1 MSFQS
6 RLVLLALVYC
16 HNPFSVDALAPTPF
30 FATKGGFAI
39 GSIHRQHQAG
49 TFLSRCGR
57 STMSKPHSLSRR
69 SDAASTHR
77 AANTNRRTTSISLS
91 FLSLAETLAPRI
103 GIFTSTG
110 LYCSPAVAVLAA
122 IRTGD
127 LADLNPL
134 PLGIMSISAIAW
146 LVYGLSIQDPYVI
159 LSNIVG
165 CIASISYVVGILPLI
180 KERKQLRSTQIVVI
194 SGAASLLCLWTY
206 LALLAASNNGMPWTK
221 ISSYLGLFASG
232 LFCILSASPLSTI
245 RSVIRTKNSSSILG
259 PFTAAQ
265 VTNCALWSAYGLA
278 AKNKFVW
285 GPNVIGLGLGFAQLA
300 LKLLFPSSKKT

>member
-1 MSFQS
+1 M
-6 RLVLLALVYC
+6 
-16 HNPFSVDALAPTPF
+16 
-30 FATKGGFAI
+30 
-39 GSIHRQHQAG
+39 
-49 TFLSRCGR
+49 
-57 STMSKPHSLSRR
+57 
-69 SDAASTHR
+69 
-77 AANTNRRTTSISLS
+77 SLS

-165 CIASISYVVGILPLI
+165 CIVSISYVVGILPLI

-206 LALLAASNNGMPWTK
+206 LALAASNNSMPLTK
-221 ISSYLGLFASG
+221 ISSFLGLFASG
-232 LFCILSASPLSTI
+232 LFCIFSASPLTTI

-265 VTNCALWSAYGLA
+265 VTDCALWSAYGLA
-278 AKNKFVW
+278 AKDIFVW
-285 GPNVIGLGLGFAQLA
+285 GPTVIGLGLGFAQLA
-300 LKLLFPSSKKT
+300 LKLLFPSSKKTIGKTVIFRRVDTVEG